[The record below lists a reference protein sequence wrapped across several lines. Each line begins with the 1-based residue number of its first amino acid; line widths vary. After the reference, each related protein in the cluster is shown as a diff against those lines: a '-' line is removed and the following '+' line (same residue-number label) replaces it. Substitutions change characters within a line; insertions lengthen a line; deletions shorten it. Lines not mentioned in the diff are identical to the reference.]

1 MKKRIWVVGLFF
13 GMMIISG
20 FTAAY
25 IKRNYAVSIYQ
36 ALKFAGVASE
46 QIIHQQEEKDHIDL
60 FLADGADL
68 TLMIIKAKEKN
79 GRKNYEIIQTSKME
93 DFFSERKSLISDKE
107 AIKNQLDML
116 SSIEDAPFSFENEIH
131 QSFGKRLFF
140 INTSHNKESKNVRIN
155 GQKLTNTFTYNYQ
168 GNLNYVYYYEEL
180 KLDQKEIKVR
190 M

>member
-1 MKKRIWVVGLFF
+1 MKRRIWVVVLFL
-13 GMMIISG
+13 GMVIVSG
-20 FTAAY
+20 FTAGY
-25 IKRNYAVSIYQ
+25 IKQNYAGTVYQ

-79 GRKNYEIIQTSKME
+79 GRKNYEIIQKTKME
-93 DFFSERKSLISDKE
+93 DFFSDQESLLSDKE

-116 SSIEDAPFSFENEIH
+116 SSIEDAPFSFKNEIH
-131 QSFGKRLFF
+131 QTFGKRLFF
-140 INTSHNKESKNVRIN
+140 INTTHNKESKNLRIN
-155 GQKLTNTFTYNYQ
+155 GQKPTNIFTYHYQ
-168 GNLNYVYYYEEL
+168 GIKNYVYYYEEL
-180 KLDQKEIKVR
+180 KLDHNEIKVR